1 MLRVFN
7 RSLHL
12 RLVIGAWEWLL
23 LTNEITVLAMDGIK
37 KLCMSVEG

>member
-12 RLVIGAWEWLL
+12 RLVIGAWERLL
-23 LTNEITVLAMDGIK
+23 LTNEITVLAMDSK
-37 KLCMSVEG
+37 EKLCMSVED